1 MAEYVIDHL
10 SASQIILYILCSLK
24 YRFQYVD
31 KLPRPFKSSGLAFGS
46 VMHSSLDW
54 FHKQRKQKRDVSLDD
69 LCKILR
75 ADWFCQRCEDEIRY
89 KDGEDEQKLMLTARG
104 MLSLYYH
111 SPLNGVLESEFP
123 FRIPLVNP
131 NTGEALAVPL
141 EGYIDLIETNDVVT
155 EFKNTAK
162 AIDPDSLDDM
172 LQLIIYSYAYRM
184 VFGKEP
190 KMLKVINFVKTRT
203 PKMNVLESPI
213 RKKEDYVWL
222 FHLVSEVLKGI
233 RMGVYFPKKSFLC
246 GDCEYEVPCGAW
258 RGNGENGLP
267 EPDYR
272 NNKISAHI

>member
-1 MAEYVIDHL
+1 MAEYIIDHL
-10 SASQIILYILCSLK
+10 SASQIVLYILCSLK

-31 KLPRPFKSSGLAFGS
+31 KLPRPFKASGLAFGS
-46 VMHSSLDW
+46 VMHSALDW

-75 ADWFCQRCEDEIRY
+75 ADWFCQKCEDEIRY
-89 KDGEDEQKLMLTARG
+89 KDGEDEQKLILTARG

-111 SPLNGVLESEFP
+111 SPLNGVMESEFS
-123 FRIPLVNP
+123 FRVPLVNP
-131 NTGEALAVPL
+131 NTGEALPVPL
-141 EGYIDLIETNDVVT
+141 EGYIDLIETNEVVT

-162 AIDPDSLDDM
+162 AINPDSLADM

-184 VFGKEP
+184 VFGKEA
-190 KMLKVINFVKTRT
+190 KTLKVINFVKTRT
-203 PKMNVLESPI
+203 PKMNVLESPT

-258 RGNGENGLP
+258 RGNGEIGLP
-267 EPDYR
+267 AADYR
-272 NNKISAHI
+272 DNKISAHV

>member
-1 MAEYVIDHL
+1 MAEYIIDHL
-10 SASQIILYILCSLK
+10 SASQIVLYILCSLK

-31 KLPRPFKSSGLAFGS
+31 KLPRPFKASGLAFGS
-46 VMHSSLDW
+46 VMHSALDW

-89 KDGEDEQKLMLTARG
+89 KDGEDEQKLILTARG

-111 SPLNGVLESEFP
+111 SPLNGVLESEFS
-123 FRIPLVNP
+123 FRVPLVNP
-131 NTGEALAVPL
+131 NTGEALPVPL
-141 EGYIDLIETNDVVT
+141 EGYIDLIETNNVVT

-162 AIDPDSLDDM
+162 AINPDSLDDM

-184 VFGKEP
+184 IFGKEA
-190 KMLKVINFVKTRT
+190 KALKVINFVKTKT
-203 PKMNVLESPI
+203 PKMNVLESPT

-222 FHLVSEVLKGI
+222 YHLVSEVLKGI

-267 EPDYR
+267 EPAYQ
-272 NNKISAHI
+272 NNKISARV